1 MIEKYIKP
9 RTMQPLKKVLG
20 IALLLMGTGFIF
32 NIEQIKEL
40 VMNYSVIS
48 IGVLIVS
55 GYLLWVSGRRQ

>member
-9 RTMQPLKKVLG
+9 KTMQPLKKVLG
-20 IALLLMGTGFIF
+20 IALLLMGAGFIF

-48 IGVLIVS
+48 IGVLIAS